1 MVMRLEN
8 LGADDPTTRAYSTQ
22 YILPQLARDRHR
34 DMAGAIQTQTRR
46 ATDPGLALVE
56 RRRDAG
62 LEVIRALHYCV
73 DPHHHTPVSA
83 NFLGVNMLVG
93 RASE

>member
-22 YILPQLARDRHR
+22 YILPQLACDRHL
-34 DMAGAIQTQTRR
+34 DMAGVIQTQTRR

-56 RRRDAG
+56 RRRDAC
-62 LEVIRALHYCV
+62 LEETKA
-73 DPHHHTPVSA
+73 
-83 NFLGVNMLVG
+83 
-93 RASE
+93 